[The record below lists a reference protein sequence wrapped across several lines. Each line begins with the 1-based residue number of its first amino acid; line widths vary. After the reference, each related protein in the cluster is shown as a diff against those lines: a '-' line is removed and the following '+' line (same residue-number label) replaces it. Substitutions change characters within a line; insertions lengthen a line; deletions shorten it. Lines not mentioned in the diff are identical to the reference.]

1 MIELRRYQLE
11 DQSTPV
17 TEWLRTLRDLRARA
31 QIEVR
36 LRRVSAGNFGDCES
50 VGEGVSE
57 LRVDI
62 GSGYRVYLENMG
74 RHWSYCCAGVTRL
87 RSSQTLPAPRLIG
100 LTGNGEIHEKNWGW
114 IGIPYR

>member
-11 DQSTPV
+11 DNSTPV
-17 TEWLRTLRDLRARA
+17 TDWLRGLRDMRARA

-36 LRRVSAGNFGDCES
+36 LRRVSTGNFGDCKA

-62 GSGYRVYLENMG
+62 GSGYRVYYGKHGQTLVILLCG
-74 RHWSYCCAGVTRL
+74 ATKV
-87 RSSQTLPAPRLIG
+87 RSSQTSRKPKLIG
-100 LTGNGEIHEKNWGW
+100 QIGKGEIHEKNMDWFGVSS
-114 IGIPYR
+114 

>member
-1 MIELRRYQLE
+1 MIELRRYQLA

-17 TEWLRTLRDLRARA
+17 TDWLQDLRDMRARA

-36 LRRVSAGNFGDCES
+36 LRRVSAGNFGDCKT

-62 GSGYRVYLENMG
+62 GPGYRVYHA
-74 RHWSYCCAGVTRL
+74 RHG
-87 RSSQTLPAPRLIG
+87 QTLVILLCGGDKASQQHDIIRAKDYWADWKRR
-100 LTGNGEIHEKNWGW
+100 NS
-114 IGIPYR
+114 